1 VLFEKG
7 HTMKKKLMM
16 LVLAMSRAV
25 WAGKMVK
32 QLMAQGFIQKKCPDL
47 NLPLG
52 KVTPKRNIYRR

>member
-1 VLFEKG
+1 
-7 HTMKKKLMM
+7 MKKKLMM